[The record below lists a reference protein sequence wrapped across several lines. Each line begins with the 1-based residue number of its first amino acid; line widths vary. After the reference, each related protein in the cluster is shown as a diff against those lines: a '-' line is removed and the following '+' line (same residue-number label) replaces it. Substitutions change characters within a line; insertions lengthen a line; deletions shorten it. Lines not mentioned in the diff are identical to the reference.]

1 MAERRAAD
9 PVAPEP
15 ARWRLVTGV
24 LARAGARIADCAR
37 DLARGV
43 SGAHAYEQYVAHC
56 RKHHPDR
63 PIPSREEF
71 FRREFTEKWE
81 GIRRCC

>member
-1 MAERRAAD
+1 MAEYAGKHAHWT
-9 PVAPEP
+9 A
-15 ARWRLVTGV
+15 VTRV
-24 LARAGARIADCAR
+24 VTEMVVRTAQCAR

-43 SGAHAYEQYVAHC
+43 AGTHSYDQYVAHC
-56 RKHHPDR
+56 RAHHPDG
-63 PIPSREEF
+63 PVLSREEF